1 MQQSI
6 PLDMCHLDCRTQA
19 GQRRLFKV
27 DQVVNED
34 ASLDFAYQHTAGSLV
49 QRVQRE
55 GGSGCFITLGLPCSG
70 KTFLMEV
77 TTPVSIATSAG
88 FQ

>member
-1 MQQSI
+1 MMQQSI

-55 GGSGCFITLGLPCSG
+55 GGAGASSPWVSHALGRPS
-70 KTFLMEV
+70 
-77 TTPVSIATSAG
+77 
-88 FQ
+88 